1 MSGQV
6 LYQTH
11 NDCLNQMHNSI
22 AVLEYWKAKTTDE
35 RAWLIG
41 IAIQMLEHV
50 AKDIYDNELKGIARL
65 EE

>member
-1 MSGQV
+1 
-6 LYQTH
+6 
-11 NDCLNQMHNSI
+11 MHNSI

-50 AKDIYDNELKGIARL
+50 AKDIYDNELKGIADLRD
-65 EE
+65 